1 MFCRKC
7 GKEIPDDSEFCP
19 KCGTAVK
26 ENSRKNEQPSSR
38 SLGGAKEL
46 SDADRKK
53 LDELHAELEQAKKKQ
68 ENDNNNVLLSFY
80 STDSLRPL
88 CEQIKK
94 IDNNDFFANDCLV
107 SSYCQRL
114 DRSDFR
120 KDFDKTIECA
130 RIALDVC
137 PENDRTQLAKSYYEM
152 LIGKIAKLFDRLENE
167 YCSLSDTNFF
177 GESDQSR
184 YVEENAERD
193 YEVFK
198 SLCELSRIPYL
209 TKSFLDLY
217 TSKIRNVYKKIGYV
231 YYTLACIK
239 VHGVSY
245 DAYCMEELR
254 RNYPQYY

>member
-38 SLGGAKEL
+38 SSGGAKGL
-46 SDADRKK
+46 SDADRKR
-53 LDELHAELEQAKKKQ
+53 LDELHTELEQAKKKQ

-120 KDFDKTIECA
+120 NGFNNAIKCAKLALESCPEHNRASLAEGYYQKLLEKTAGIFDK
-130 RIALDVC
+130 
-137 PENDRTQLAKSYYEM
+137 
-152 LIGKIAKLFDRLENE
+152 LENE
-167 YCSLSDTNFF
+167 YYSTSTRGLF
-177 GESDQSR
+177 GESDRSR
-184 YVEENAERD
+184 YENENAGRD
-193 YEVFK
+193 IEVFK

-209 TKSFLDLY
+209 TKSFIDGKTAVILR
-217 TSKIRNVYKKIGYV
+217 IYKGAGTYMHVVRGITKFTPYDT
-231 YYTLACIK
+231 YYR
-239 VHGVSY
+239 
-245 DAYCMEELR
+245 EELK